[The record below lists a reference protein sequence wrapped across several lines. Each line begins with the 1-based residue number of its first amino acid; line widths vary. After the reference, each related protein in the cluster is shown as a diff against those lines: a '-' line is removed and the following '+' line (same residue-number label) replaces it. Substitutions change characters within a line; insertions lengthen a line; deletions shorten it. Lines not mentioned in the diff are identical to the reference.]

1 MDRKTQKRI
10 KALELA
16 ITNEARERDFYLS
29 HSERTT
35 HPLGKKMFRSL
46 ANDELEHMERI
57 KILHQRLQQQGRW
70 PEDLPL
76 EVKGAK
82 VKDVLAAVAELGKK
96 APEADRDDIEAIRIA
111 LDFEAKGEAFY
122 RDLAEKTDNSM
133 EREFYRLLSSMEH
146 EHFVSLKE
154 TLEFFENPEGW
165 FAARERP
172 TLDGA

>member
-1 MDRKTQKRI
+1 MERETQDRI

-16 ITNEARERDFYLS
+16 MTNEARERDFYLN
-29 HSERTT
+29 HSRRTI
-35 HPLGKKMFRSL
+35 HPLGKRMFRSL
-46 ANDELEHMERI
+46 ADDELEHMERL
-57 KILHQRLQQQGRW
+57 KVLHQRLQQQGRW

-76 EVKGAK
+76 DVDGTK
-82 VKDVLAAVAELGKK
+82 VKDVLASIAQLGEA
-96 APEADRDDIEAIRIA
+96 APEADRDDLEAIRIA

-122 RDLAEKTDNSM
+122 KDLAEKTDEPV

-165 FAARERP
+165 FSRRERP